1 MIYNLLM
8 VFFTFAI
15 SCILFKKASGT
26 LKPNK
31 LNLISYIF
39 YLFILQSFI
48 GSSLIYLGFREHY
61 LIQKV
66 TNFST
71 IGKTYD
77 MICFTA
83 IALPLTILLV
93 YKIFNINMSKDY
105 NDYLNKEV
113 ILEYEDNIFVITILI
128 SIVCLIFTL
137 ILFIKM
143 RSIPLID
150 LIIHRSSGNI
160 GNKRINIS
168 HGNYMNQ
175 YIQNLLVLGLTPIL
189 SYLSYI
195 YYKCTKANRW
205 RILFFVLF
213 IASIF
218 LKTYN
223 YAKTP
228 VVFYIFVFILIN
240 IVIEGSIPIRKLL
253 TVLVLCVFIILLMYI
268 KIGYDFNKG
277 LDIYNG
283 PIGRTIFTQVGTLF
297 LHVDL
302 FPYYIPYLGGRS
314 FSPTILKLFLGG
326 VSQFRS
332 GRVVMNF
339 YSPEK
344 VVGGTAGVMNSLFI
358 GEAYANFGTIG
369 VLSSVLYIGLLL
381 SIILIIF
388 VKIKKTPINIVI
400 YVTITSILASASQ
413 GGFIDFVYN
422 FNIIFITVTLI
433 LISLFAKYMDKI
445 KILKNIKVYVLKF
458 TSLNIKIKKED
469 KNEC

>member
-1 MIYNLLM
+1 MIYNLFM

-83 IALPLTILLV
+83 IALPLTILLI
-93 YKIFNINMSKDY
+93 YKIFNINMSEDY
-105 NDYLNKEV
+105 NNYLNKEV
-113 ILEYEDNIFVITILI
+113 ILEYEDNIFVITVLI

-195 YYKCTKANRW
+195 YYKCTKTNRW
-205 RILFFVLF
+205 KILFFVLF

-283 PIGRTIFTQVGTLF
+283 Q
-297 LHVDL
+297 
-302 FPYYIPYLGGRS
+302 
-314 FSPTILKLFLGG
+314 
-326 VSQFRS
+326 
-332 GRVVMNF
+332 
-339 YSPEK
+339 
-344 VVGGTAGVMNSLFI
+344 
-358 GEAYANFGTIG
+358 
-369 VLSSVLYIGLLL
+369 
-381 SIILIIF
+381 
-388 VKIKKTPINIVI
+388 
-400 YVTITSILASASQ
+400 
-413 GGFIDFVYN
+413 
-422 FNIIFITVTLI
+422 
-433 LISLFAKYMDKI
+433 
-445 KILKNIKVYVLKF
+445 
-458 TSLNIKIKKED
+458 
-469 KNEC
+469 

>member
-1 MIYNLLM
+1 
-8 VFFTFAI
+8 
-15 SCILFKKASGT
+15 
-26 LKPNK
+26 
-31 LNLISYIF
+31 
-39 YLFILQSFI
+39 
-48 GSSLIYLGFREHY
+48 
-61 LIQKV
+61 
-66 TNFST
+66 
-71 IGKTYD
+71 
-77 MICFTA
+77 
-83 IALPLTILLV
+83 
-93 YKIFNINMSKDY
+93 
-105 NDYLNKEV
+105 
-113 ILEYEDNIFVITILI
+113 
-128 SIVCLIFTL
+128 VCLIFTL

-143 RSIPLID
+143 RSIPLVD

-195 YYKCTKANRW
+195 YYKCTKTNRW
-205 RILFFVLF
+205 KILFFVLF

-253 TVLVLCVFIILLMYI
+253 TVLVLCVSIILLMYI

-369 VLSSVLYIGLLL
+369 VLSSVLYIGVLL

-445 KILKNIKVYVLKF
+445 KVLRYIKVYVLKF

-469 KNEC
+469 KDEC

>member
-1 MIYNLLM
+1 MED
-8 VFFTFAI
+8 
-15 SCILFKKASGT
+15 
-26 LKPNK
+26 
-31 LNLISYIF
+31 
-39 YLFILQSFI
+39 FI
-48 GSSLIYLGFREHY
+48 
-61 LIQKV
+61 
-66 TNFST
+66 
-71 IGKTYD
+71 
-77 MICFTA
+77 
-83 IALPLTILLV
+83 
-93 YKIFNINMSKDY
+93 
-105 NDYLNKEV
+105 
-113 ILEYEDNIFVITILI
+113 
-128 SIVCLIFTL
+128 
-137 ILFIKM
+137 
-143 RSIPLID
+143 
-150 LIIHRSSGNI
+150 
-160 GNKRINIS
+160 
-168 HGNYMNQ
+168 
-175 YIQNLLVLGLTPIL
+175 
-189 SYLSYI
+189 
-195 YYKCTKANRW
+195 
-205 RILFFVLF
+205 FVLF

-369 VLSSVLYIGLLL
+369 VLSSVLYIGVLL

-445 KILKNIKVYVLKF
+445 KVLRYIKVYVLKF